1 MKLERQDVEKYFKE
15 NKEEALKRASEIL
28 NKEVDWS
35 SFNGIIGSK
44 NDTYEVVVEE
54 HNTVESYVKDWMY
67 GHELAYSSDKHK
79 GYPYN
84 KHDRSSYK
92 VHALLEDEF
101 LRGFIECCLMRTYF
115 KKKKEHK

>member
-1 MKLERQDVEKYFKE
+1 M
-15 NKEEALKRASEIL
+15 
-28 NKEVDWS
+28 
-35 SFNGIIGSK
+35 
-44 NDTYEVVVEE
+44 EE

-79 GYPYN
+79 GYPFN

-115 KKKKEHK
+115 KRKKSINNMLFNLYKIIISHTLLLHIRLVRYNMRVNWE